1 MRTRTARKDRGVGVM
16 SRLCCRPCRVRF
28 PPAVYLTACPGCG
41 SATEAVDDRESLI
54 GLRLF
59 DPLDNA
65 AALPEAL
72 SVSLPEPTGEW
83 T

>member
-1 MRTRTARKDRGVGVM
+1 M
-16 SRLCCRPCRVRF
+16 SRLCCRPCRLRF
-28 PPAVYLTACPGCG
+28 APAVYLTACPMCG
-41 SATEAVDDRESLI
+41 SATEAVGERESLI

-59 DPLDNA
+59 DPLEGAD
-65 AALPEAL
+65 ALPEAL

>member
-1 MRTRTARKDRGVGVM
+1 M

-28 PPAVYLTACPGCG
+28 AQVVHLTTCPQCGAPA
-41 SATEAVDDRESLI
+41 EAVDDRESLV

-59 DPLDNA
+59 GPGDVLDM
-65 AALPEAL
+65 LPEAL
-72 SVSLPEPTGEW
+72 SVSLPDPTGAW

>member
-1 MRTRTARKDRGVGVM
+1 
-16 SRLCCRPCRVRF
+16 VRF
-28 PPAVYLTACPGCG
+28 APAVFVTACPECG

-59 DPLDNA
+59 DPSDTA
-65 AALPEAL
+65 AELPEAL

>member
-1 MRTRTARKDRGVGVM
+1 M

-28 PPAVYLTACPGCG
+28 APAVYLTLCPECG
-41 SATEAVDDRESLI
+41 QATEAVGDRESLV

-59 DPLDNA
+59 DTSDVA
-65 AALPEAL
+65 EVLPEAL

>member
-1 MRTRTARKDRGVGVM
+1 M
-16 SRLCCRPCRVRF
+16 SRLCCRHCRVRF
-28 PPAVYLTACPGCG
+28 APAVYLTACPECG
-41 SATEAVDDRESLI
+41 RATVAVGDRESLV

-59 DPLDNA
+59 DARDVA
-65 AALPEAL
+65 DALPEAL

>member
-1 MRTRTARKDRGVGVM
+1 
-16 SRLCCRPCRVRF
+16 VRF
-28 PPAVYLTACPGCG
+28 APAVYVTACPVCG
-41 SATEAVDDRESLI
+41 SAPEAVGDRESLI

-59 DPLDNA
+59 DPRDA
-65 AALPEAL
+65 ADALPEAL

>member
-1 MRTRTARKDRGVGVM
+1 M

-28 PPAVYLTACPGCG
+28 APAVYLTACPVCG
-41 SATEAVDDRESLI
+41 SATDAVDDRESLI

-59 DPLDNA
+59 DPLEGAD
-65 AALPEAL
+65 ALPEAL